1 MSWPLNKTFNVQ
13 HGIQKDNVGVTSKR
27 KIAYANDSGVLKPQ
41 HLLQTTISSTSAG
54 RPFKPPFSPQNLS
67 KGRLES
73 NVRLTVGAFCD
84 GESPP
89 GAKGT

>member
-41 HLLQTTISSTSAG
+41 HLLQNDHFFDICGKAIQTALF
-54 RPFKPPFSPQNLS
+54 PS
-67 KGRLES
+67 KS
-73 NVRLTVGAFCD
+73 V
-84 GESPP
+84 
-89 GAKGT
+89 